1 MNTPQIDALLGEA
14 FKTTFATPPELD
26 AAAVSAVVTRYALLA
41 GCSPSNATAATAWG
55 IRNGS
60 DTLSAIRH
68 GKHRADQLALRELS
82 AQLRALKQ
90 T

>member
-1 MNTPQIDALLGEA
+1 MSTPQIDSLLGAA
-14 FKTTFATPPELD
+14 FATTFATPPQLD
-26 AAAVSAVVTRYALLA
+26 AEAVGTVVTRYALA
-41 GCSPSNATAATAWG
+41 QGCSDSNATAATSWG